1 MNEKTFK
8 LSLALFAAI
17 FLAVFIF
24 YVSPNALADG
34 DIIGSFAAGFV
45 NPYATGYSIDVI
57 MCWFI
62 MSAWILYERQQYGY
76 KYGYLCIALGMMPGA
91 AVGFA
96 LYLYL
101 RMKQQTPQAVIS
113 E

>member
-1 MNEKTFK
+1 
-8 LSLALFAAI
+8 
-17 FLAVFIF
+17 
-24 YVSPNALADG
+24 
-34 DIIGSFAAGFV
+34 
-45 NPYATGYSIDVI
+45 

-62 MSAWILYERQQYGY
+62 MSSWIIYERKQYGY

-101 RMKQQTPQAVIS
+101 RMKQQAPQAVVS

>member
-8 LSLALFAAI
+8 LSLVLFAAI
-17 FLAVFIF
+17 FIAVFLF
-24 YVSPNALADG
+24 YITPNALADG

-45 NPYATGYSIDVI
+45 NPYAAGYSIDVI

-101 RMKQQTPQAVIS
+101 RMKQQTPQVAVT